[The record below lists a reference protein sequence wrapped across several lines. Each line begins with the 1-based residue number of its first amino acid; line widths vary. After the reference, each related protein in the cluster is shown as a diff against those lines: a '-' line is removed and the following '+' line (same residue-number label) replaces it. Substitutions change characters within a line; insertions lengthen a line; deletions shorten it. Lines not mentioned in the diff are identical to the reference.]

1 MLEFLLDSFGQL
13 EMSKSY
19 NKQTH
24 VRNDDI
30 HTTFSLSPFLWMSL
44 SEVNIFIYDAKLCRG
59 SSEVLVGFQS
69 PSTNT
74 MRRCQKIYPLMNA
87 LLLRSSS

>member
-1 MLEFLLDSFGQL
+1 MMTVLPPLVMAKSFGVYIFGSALSLMLEFLLDSFGQL

-30 HTTFSLSPFLWMSL
+30 HTTFSLFPLSL
-44 SEVNIFIYDAKLCRG
+44 DVSLG
-59 SSEVLVGFQS
+59 S
-69 PSTNT
+69 
-74 MRRCQKIYPLMNA
+74 
-87 LLLRSSS
+87 

>member
-1 MLEFLLDSFGQL
+1 MMTVLPPLVIMAKSFGVYIFGSALSLMLEFLLDSFGQL

-30 HTTFSLSPFLWMSL
+30 HTRLSPFPPFSRA
-44 SEVNIFIYDAKLCRG
+44 FG
-59 SSEVLVGFQS
+59 S
-69 PSTNT
+69 
-74 MRRCQKIYPLMNA
+74 
-87 LLLRSSS
+87 

>member
-1 MLEFLLDSFGQL
+1 MMTVLPLLVMAKIFGVYIFGSALSLMLEFLLDSFGQL

-30 HTTFSLSPFLWMSL
+30 HTRLSPF
-44 SEVNIFIYDAKLCRG
+44 
-59 SSEVLVGFQS
+59 S
-69 PSTNT
+69 PF
-74 MRRCQKIYPLMNA
+74 L
-87 LLLRSSS
+87 